1 MAEANPDGNYVNDVP
16 DVIEIDVTKWKE
28 SRKQRM
34 EDRMEDR
41 LEIDDQMKKLAELR
55 NRLVSLKKAF
65 IEEGK
70 VQKRVMKKI
79 EMKKRP

>member
-1 MAEANPDGNYVNDVP
+1 VNDVP
-16 DVIEIDVTKWKE
+16 DMIEIDVTKWKK
-28 SRKQRM
+28 SRKQ
-34 EDRMEDR
+34 RMEDR
-41 LEIDDQMKKLAELR
+41 LEIDDQMKKLAEL
-55 NRLVSLKKAF
+55 NNKLVSLKKAF